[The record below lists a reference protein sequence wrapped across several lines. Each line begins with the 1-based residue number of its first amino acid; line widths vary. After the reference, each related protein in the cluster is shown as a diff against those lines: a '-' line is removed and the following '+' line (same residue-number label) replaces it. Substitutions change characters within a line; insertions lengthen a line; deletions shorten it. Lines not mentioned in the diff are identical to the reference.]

1 MYVIEIKKS
10 AFKELAQITPP
21 YYKKIA
27 EAIDI
32 LAANPRPDGIK
43 KLKGSEAYR
52 MRVADYRIIY
62 TIEDVIRLLVMSILI
77 KAKAAQAQMLKGA
90 SQQCLI
96 NG

>member
-27 EAIDI
+27 EATDI
-32 LAANPRPDGIK
+32 LAANSGPEGIK
-43 KLKGSEAYR
+43 KLKGGEACR

-62 TIEDVIRLLVMSILI
+62 TIEDVIKVVQIQRIRHRKDAYKS
-77 KAKAAQAQMLKGA
+77 
-90 SQQCLI
+90 
-96 NG
+96 

>member
-32 LAANPRPDGIK
+32 PAANPRPDGIK
-43 KLKGSEAYR
+43 KLKGGEAYK

-62 TIEDVIRLLVMSILI
+62 TIEDVIKVVQIQRIRHRKDAYKS
-77 KAKAAQAQMLKGA
+77 
-90 SQQCLI
+90 
-96 NG
+96 